1 MGNVSI
7 EGIAKAGPVIVPGI
21 VKDVAEFNFDNWAD
35 NLLTDLANAAPI
47 MHSEIIADRLA
58 LAFEAG
64 VTTAVKAFH
73 NDSA

>member
-1 MGNVSI
+1 M
-7 EGIAKAGPVIVPGI
+7 
-21 VKDVAEFNFDNWAD
+21 EFNFDNWAD

-47 MHSEIIADRLA
+47 MHGEIIAKRLA